1 METSDVKK
9 FYSQLSKDSREKAKL
24 KTCPICGKEQTSFCN
39 SHSIPKFIL
48 NNISVDGKLLQF
60 PRVAADD
67 FMLENHL
74 VDIEKGLKNSC
85 TFQLICRECDSKF
98 FSEYEDENN
107 LRQKPSNKMMAE
119 IELKNS
125 LLMLS
130 KRLYEQK
137 YYETLEKT
145 TSNFNRGLL
154 ADVQECDIDDYTL
167 EFERALRTIRDEQ
180 PAKYKLLYWKKYPYK
195 MPIACQTSISLRKSI
210 SGKKVN
216 DLNNL
221 DRNYHVEDMQLCV
234 FPLEKET
241 VVMIFYPEKFDKRYR
256 LFRNEFC
263 KLLEKQKLQYITY
276 LIFAYTENMTL
287 SPKVQNEILS
297 NETLH
302 ALANENN
309 GIPNM
314 GFIPAELDG
323 VFRECYR
330 PISWEEVPSVLDLKY
345 AIE

>member
-85 TFQLICRECDSKF
+85 TFQLICRDCDSKI
-98 FSEYEDENN
+98 FSEYENSDN
-107 LRQKPSNKMMAE
+107 LRKKPSNKMMAE

-130 KRLYEQK
+130 KRFYEQK
-137 YYETLEKT
+137 YYETLEKKT
-145 TSNFNRGLL
+145 NNFNRGPL
-154 ADVQECDIDDYTL
+154 ATIQNCDIEDYTL
-167 EFERALRTIRDEQ
+167 AFKRAIRTVTEKQ
-180 PAKYKLLYWKKYPYK
+180 PTKYKLLYWKKFPYK
-195 MPIACQTSISLRKSI
+195 TPIACQTSIALRETI
-210 SGKKVN
+210 RGKMVN
-216 DLNNL
+216 NLNNF
-221 DRNYHVEDMQLCV
+221 DMNYHVEDMQLCV
-234 FPLEKET
+234 FPLGSET
-241 VVMIFYPEKFDKRYR
+241 IIMIFYPEKFDKRYR
-256 LFRNEFC
+256 LFRNEF
-263 KLLEKQKLQYITY
+263 LRLPEKKKLQYISY
-276 LIFAYTENMTL
+276 LIFAYTENLTL
-287 SPKVQNEILS
+287 SPSVQSEIL
-297 NETLH
+297 ECKKLKT
-302 ALANENN
+302 LANENN
-309 GIPNM
+309 GYPNM
-314 GFIPAELDG
+314 GFIPMEFNSIAKEYY
-323 VFRECYR
+323 C
-330 PISWEEVPSVLDLKY
+330 PISWEEIPNILDSSY